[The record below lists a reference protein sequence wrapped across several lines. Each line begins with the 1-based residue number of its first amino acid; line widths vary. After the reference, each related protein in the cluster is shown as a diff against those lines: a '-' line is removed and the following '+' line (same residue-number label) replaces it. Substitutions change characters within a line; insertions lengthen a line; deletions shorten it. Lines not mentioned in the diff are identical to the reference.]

1 MSHSTISLGLGLG
14 GGRASTSSG
23 RPAGSSFANDYS
35 VHFDG
40 ANDYLKADAGSALR
54 STSAISFSQWINFDT
69 VGSTQKGFHLG
80 NPSSRNDRIQYYI
93 NFAGTVVAYI
103 KLGGV
108 AVSKNSSTGVI
119 SAGSWFHIVVT
130 LDNTNGLKIYVNGNH
145 EATQSVS
152 AGYLSSNSNLTE
164 IRMSARNDSV
174 SQCVDGKIDETS
186 VYATT
191 LSASDVTDIYN
202 SGVPTDLSGYSPVHW
217 WRFGD
222 NDGGTGT
229 TLTDQGSAGENAT
242 LYNGPTFSSDVPS

>member
-14 GGRASTSSG
+14 GGKASTSSG

-54 STSAISFSQWINFDT
+54 STSAISFSQWVNFDT
-69 VGSTQKGFHLG
+69 VGSTQKGFSLG
-80 NPSSRNDRIQYYI
+80 NPSSLDDRIQYYI
-93 NFAGTVVAYI
+93 NFAGTVVVYI

-130 LDNTNGLKIYVNGNH
+130 LDNTNGIKIYVNGNH

-164 IRMSARNDSV
+164 VRMSARATSL
-174 SQCVDGKIDETS
+174 SQFVDGKIDETS

-202 SGVPTDLSGYSPVHW
+202 SGVPTDLSAYSPVHW